1 MGMVSLLLLGRILSS
16 LEFALSMGLGLALVI
31 VAFTLFYRFVQNHLL
46 LPLEKLTQ
54 AVHFITQTGDVRK
67 RVVPQGPQEY
77 QQLASS
83 INDMLDALEIIKDD
97 LEDSQTRYAL
107 AAAGAND
114 GLWDWN
120 IEAKTAYYSPR
131 WYALV
136 GQSVKQEDTI
146 DQWLTRVHPDDRERV
161 ESQLNTHL
169 EGYSR
174 FFESEHRVLHQD
186 GSYKLM
192 LIRGKA
198 IRNDFDQPTRMCGSL
213 TDMSQR
219 GLFDALT
226 GLPNRHLMMDR
237 LGHALRRNGR
247 ENRRSSLLVLDLHKF
262 SLVNDSLGH
271 YIGDLLLKELSQRL
285 QRSVRAGDTVAHLGG
300 DTFAVLLETVAS
312 ESDIL
317 MILERFQSQITTPF
331 KLQGHYVTVTAHVG
345 IVGDIGIYAQGDEAL
360 RNAEIAMYEA
370 RSASQKYA
378 FFETAMLSSI
388 MSRREVEGEL
398 HGALQRQEFFLLYQP
413 IVSLSSGQIQG
424 FEALVRWQHATR
436 GEVSPSEFIPI
447 AEENGLIIPLGEWVM
462 REACKQM
469 LEWNKKHHAQGFI
482 SVNVSAKQLSQ
493 ADLLEQVKAVL
504 KETGLEAKHLKL
516 EITESS
522 IIKDPQR
529 ALETLQQLKTLGVT
543 ISLDDFG
550 TGHSSLSYLHTLPL
564 STIKIDRSFVSGL
577 NTDQNSLAIIRAV
590 TELAKHMNLE
600 VVSEGVELQE
610 QADYL
615 KSLECQFAQG
625 YLFAKPM
632 SLEDMQNVQGNQL
645 QKV

>member
-1 MGMVSLLLLGRILSS
+1 
-16 LEFALSMGLGLALVI
+16 
-31 VAFTLFYRFVQNHLL
+31 
-46 LPLEKLTQ
+46 
-54 AVHFITQTGDVRK
+54 
-67 RVVPQGPQEY
+67 
-77 QQLASS
+77 
-83 INDMLDALEIIKDD
+83 
-97 LEDSQTRYAL
+97 
-107 AAAGAND
+107 
-114 GLWDWN
+114 
-120 IEAKTAYYSPR
+120 
-131 WYALV
+131 
-136 GQSVKQEDTI
+136 
-146 DQWLTRVHPDDRERV
+146 
-161 ESQLNTHL
+161 
-169 EGYSR
+169 
-174 FFESEHRVLHQD
+174 
-186 GSYKLM
+186 
-192 LIRGKA
+192 
-198 IRNDFDQPTRMCGSL
+198 
-213 TDMSQR
+213 
-219 GLFDALT
+219 
-226 GLPNRHLMMDR
+226 
-237 LGHALRRNGR
+237 
-247 ENRRSSLLVLDLHKF
+247 
-262 SLVNDSLGH
+262 
-271 YIGDLLLKELSQRL
+271 
-285 QRSVRAGDTVAHLGG
+285 
-300 DTFAVLLETVAS
+300 
-312 ESDIL
+312 
-317 MILERFQSQITTPF
+317 
-331 KLQGHYVTVTAHVG
+331 
-345 IVGDIGIYAQGDEAL
+345 
-360 RNAEIAMYEA
+360 
-370 RSASQKYA
+370 
-378 FFETAMLSSI
+378 
-388 MSRREVEGEL
+388 
-398 HGALQRQEFFLLYQP
+398 
-413 IVSLSSGQIQG
+413 
-424 FEALVRWQHATR
+424 VRWQHATR

-462 REACKQM
+462 REACKQI